1 MSDHPR
7 LPGRLW
13 QPGEPLAD
21 TEESWDV
28 AGSHRRYQGPFVSL
42 REDTVRGPD
51 GDEFDRVVVEHQGAV
66 GVVALDED
74 DRVLLLR
81 QYRHA
86 ARRRLLELPAGILD
100 VGGEPP
106 LEAVARELTEEADV
120 VAGDWSELVDMWS
133 SPGVSDEFWQVY
145 AARDLRTA
153 DAGSVPERR
162 HEEAHME
169 VVWVPL
175 GDAVTAVLD
184 RRINDAMAVAGL
196 LAVWA
201 QRTQDVR

>member
-1 MSDHPR
+1 VSAHPR
-7 LPGRLW
+7 LPGRWW

-21 TEESWDV
+21 TDESWRVV
-28 AGSHRRYQGPFVSL
+28 ASEQPYQGPFISL
-42 REDTVRGPD
+42 REDAVRSPD
-51 GDEFDRVVVEHQGAV
+51 GDEFARLVVEHHGAV
-66 GVVALDED
+66 GVVALDDD
-74 DRVLLLR
+74 DRVLLLS

-100 VGGEPP
+100 VDGEPP
-106 LEAVARELTEEADV
+106 LEAVARELTEETDV
-120 VAGDWSELVDMWS
+120 VAHDWAGLIDMWA
-133 SPGVSDEFWQVY
+133 SPGVSDEFWRLYV
-145 AARDLRTA
+145 ARDLHPA

-162 HEEAHME
+162 HEEAHLE

-175 GDAVTAVLD
+175 PDAVEAVLD

-201 QRTQDVR
+201 QRLGAR

>member
-1 MSDHPR
+1 MSIHPR
-7 LPGRLW
+7 LPGRAW

-21 TEESWDV
+21 TDEDWAV
-28 AGSHRRYQGPFVSL
+28 AGSEHRFEGPFVSL
-42 REDTVRGPD
+42 REDTVVAPD
-51 GDEFDRVVVEHQGAV
+51 GDSFDRVVVEHQGAV
-66 GVVALDED
+66 GVVALDDD

-100 VGGEPP
+100 VDGEPA
-106 LEAVARELTEEADV
+106 LDAVARELTEETDV
-120 VAGDWSELVDMWS
+120 VAGDWSELIDMWS
-133 SPGVSDEFWQVY
+133 SPGVTDEFWRVY
-145 AARDLRTA
+145 VARDLRPAA
-153 DAGSVPERR
+153 DGSVPERR

-169 VVWVPL
+169 VLWVPL
-175 GDAVTAVLD
+175 ADAVSAVLD

-201 QRTQDVR
+201 QRTQPSR